1 MPHIAP
7 ENLLDDVSSR
17 GYAYG
22 YLGGGL
28 LLLIHL
34 IVLVFFDYSD
44 LAIRSCL
51 ASVGVWWFGW
61 ALWTL
66 KVVPEPNYKK
76 TKKIGVFL

>member
-1 MPHIAP
+1 MDIWV
-7 ENLLDDVSSR
+7 EVCCSFFI
-17 GYAYG
+17 
-22 YLGGGL
+22 
-28 LLLIHL
+28 LI
-34 IVLVFFDYSD
+34 ILVFFDYSD

-76 TKKIGVFL
+76 TRKIGVTKSIFKSNKTN